1 MRPSTSTRAASS
13 TLVPSSR
20 TIRPP
25 TRTRPATISSS
36 ARRRDDT
43 PAAARYFCSRSAG
56 ILDLL
61 EVERG
66 HELVVG
72 FGPRQRGVD
81 PLRGLDARDAG
92 ERAPQVGHLVERD
105 LAEQLL
111 LVPVSA
117 AHQVDRRVSPH
128 LGELARQ
135 DELGVRHRRELVKQ
149 ERIERGGAGAER
161 CEHRQRTAALDGAR
175 GAEQAL
181 RALQRRRVDLRRASF
196 VMRDRGVRADE
207 PGQRGDEDDRVLAE
221 LGQDAV
227 VLVSSL
233 TRLVRAYAAISHHKG
248 SAAQIDAATLQR
260 PKRLFGAAR
269 AVEGG
274 GSLTVLATLSAG
286 ASAFDALL
294 LDEFSPVANA
304 ELILARELAEVRA
317 YPPVDLMRSGN
328 WYEEQLLSEIAL
340 HKVTDLRRALS
351 GVASVEASERIYA
364 ALARTKSNDEFV
376 TALDLK
382 KV

>member
-1 MRPSTSTRAASS
+1 MSKAELNELAKTFEIENPTKIKKDDLVAQLVEIQAQRSGLEKANGVLDVLPEGYGFLRRDGYLVGGDDIYISQSQIRRFELRRGDLVAGQVRRPKENEMYYGI
-13 TLVPSSR
+13 VKVE
-20 TIRPP
+20 TINGYAPEAIANRRVFEELGAEPP
-25 TRTRPATISSS
+25 TQRFA
-36 ARRRDDT
+36 
-43 PAAARYFCSRSAG
+43 
-56 ILDLL
+56 L
-61 EVERG
+61 E
-66 HELVVG
+66 
-72 FGPRQRGVD
+72 
-81 PLRGLDARDAG
+81 
-92 ERAPQVGHLVERD
+92 
-105 LAEQLL
+105 
-111 LVPVSA
+111 
-117 AHQVDRRVSPH
+117 
-128 LGELARQ
+128 
-135 DELGVRHRRELVKQ
+135 
-149 ERIERGGAGAER
+149 
-161 CEHRQRTAALDGAR
+161 T
-175 GAEQAL
+175 
-181 RALQRRRVDLRRASF
+181 
-196 VMRDRGVRADE
+196 
-207 PGQRGDEDDRVLAE
+207 RGDL
-221 LGQDAV
+221 
-227 VLVSSL
+227 
-233 TRLVRAYAAISHHKG
+233 
-248 SAAQIDAATLQR
+248 
-260 PKRLFGAAR
+260 AAR

>member
-1 MRPSTSTRAASS
+1 M
-13 TLVPSSR
+13 
-20 TIRPP
+20 
-25 TRTRPATISSS
+25 SS
-36 ARRRDDT
+36 AFAT
-43 PAAARYFCSRSAG
+43 GENSSSRSASNA
-56 ILDLL
+56 
-61 EVERG
+61 E
-66 HELVVG
+66 
-72 FGPRQRGVD
+72 
-81 PLRGLDARDAG
+81 
-92 ERAPQVGHLVERD
+92 APALSV
-105 LAEQLL
+105 AST
-111 LVPVSA
+111 VSEPPP
-117 AHQVDRRVSPH
+117 S
-128 LGELARQ
+128 
-135 DELGVRHRRELVKQ
+135 
-149 ERIERGGAGAER
+149 
-161 CEHRQRTAALDGAR
+161 TA
-175 GAEQAL
+175 
-181 RALQRRRVDLRRASF
+181 
-196 VMRDRGVRADE
+196 
-207 PGQRGDEDDRVLAE
+207 
-221 LGQDAV
+221 
-227 VLVSSL
+227 
-233 TRLVRAYAAISHHKG
+233 RAYAAISHHKG